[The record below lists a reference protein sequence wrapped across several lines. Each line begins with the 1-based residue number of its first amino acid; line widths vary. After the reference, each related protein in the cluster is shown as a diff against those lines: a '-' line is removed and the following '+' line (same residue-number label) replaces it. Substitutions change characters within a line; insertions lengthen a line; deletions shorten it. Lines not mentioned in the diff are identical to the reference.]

1 LKLLI
6 EQEQLIINDFNTI
19 REFSTFSRKAN
30 SYEAESGN
38 HDDLVMCLVL
48 FSWLTDQQF
57 FKELTDI
64 NTLKTLRQRT
74 EEELMSE
81 LLPFGFFD
89 DGMPDENVVNVDVN
103 GDLENPYSTGEYVKR
118 NFEPF

>member
-1 LKLLI
+1 
-6 EQEQLIINDFNTI
+6 
-19 REFSTFSRKAN
+19 
-30 SYEAESGN
+30 
-38 HDDLVMCLVL
+38 MCLVL